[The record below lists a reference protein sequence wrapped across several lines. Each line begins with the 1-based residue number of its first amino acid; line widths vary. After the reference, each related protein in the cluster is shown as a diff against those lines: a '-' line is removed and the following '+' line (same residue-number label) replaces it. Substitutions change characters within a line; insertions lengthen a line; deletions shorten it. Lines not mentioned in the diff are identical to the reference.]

1 MYNII
6 NMGNI
11 SMYLG
16 AIVSSRAY
24 SWFYH
29 RIYIAVT
36 IIAVGEKDL
45 HLRKIILKKSISF
58 LDITINK

>member
-1 MYNII
+1 MYNFINIMYSFINISIRRYTII
-6 NMGNI
+6 NI

-24 SWFYH
+24 SWFHH

-36 IIAVGEKDL
+36 IIAVGERD
-45 HLRKIILKKSISF
+45 F
-58 LDITINK
+58 